1 MKQKELLKLINES
14 ISKHIDNMCLNESIQ
29 KAINEELGISNE
41 IVQTAQRIKDIII
54 NNYRD
59 LKPNRIINGIKYY
72 SNTIQ
77 VEAFETPLVIIYTI
91 INLPDNKTYEENKH
105 IFYGEIEP
113 EKKYLKVRFGLINN
127 RPCSDIDSILQHE
140 LTHLYQYIKRDNGT
154 LLSNKYSVLYDKVQ
168 EVLNNT
174 QGYQYSKNTDDM
186 LKNYLAYALYI
197 SFNCE
202 QDAYFHSFEAEIK
215 DNALHW
221 PSVIEETDLYTKLKF
236 LRYIIK
242 NYNELKQYVKPTFGI
257 TENIYIKIITKA
269 EKRILKGI
277 GRVLKL
283 SLDEKKK
290 YLGKTLFTEPYFIK
304 TPPQPWKTDKH

>member
-1 MKQKELLKLINES
+1 MKQKELFKLINES
-14 ISKHIDNMCLNESIQ
+14 IIKHIDNMCLNESIQ

>member
-1 MKQKELLKLINES
+1 MAQKELFKLINET
-14 ISKHIDNMCLNESIQ
+14 IIKHIDNMCLNESIQ

-41 IVQTAQRIKDIII
+41 IVQTAQRIKDTII

-59 LKPNRIINGIKYY
+59 LKPNRIRNGIKYY

-168 EVLNNT
+168 EVLSNT

-202 QDAYFHSFEAEIK
+202 QDAYFHGFEAEIK

-242 NYNELKQYVKPTFGI
+242 NYNVLKQYVKPTFGI

-304 TPPQPWKTDKH
+304 TPPQPWKTDKY